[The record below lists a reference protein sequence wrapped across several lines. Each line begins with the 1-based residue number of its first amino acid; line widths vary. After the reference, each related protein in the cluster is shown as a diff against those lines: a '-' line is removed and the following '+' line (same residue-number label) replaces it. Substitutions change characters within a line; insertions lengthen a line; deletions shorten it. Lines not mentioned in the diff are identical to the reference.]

1 MGNSSEGYSSRG
13 GQSRDPYNLAEQPG
27 GSSSG
32 PAGAVAAN
40 LCVFSLGTETDG
52 SVGFLGFFL
61 AFFQV
66 TDGIGLEDR
75 RFTKRSSNRL
85 MRIGYFTS
93 GQEWRCG
100 HQTHSR
106 ANINRRGHS
115 RKLDT

>member
-1 MGNSSEGYSSRG
+1 MGNSSERYSSRG

-40 LCVFSLGTETDG
+40 LCVFCLGTETDG
-52 SVGFLGFFL
+52 SVGFLVFFL

-75 RFTKRSSNRL
+75 RFAKKPSNRL
-85 MRIGYFTS
+85 MRILYQRTGMALWAS
-93 GQEWRCG
+93 NPQ
-100 HQTHSR
+100 
-106 ANINRRGHS
+106 
-115 RKLDT
+115 